1 MTEPKVRGADV
12 ARCLKRRIIP
22 GALDAAEIRASIA
35 EQAGC
40 STETVKRIEDG
51 KFDWV
56 DLDRADK
63 LLVACGAHL
72 NECEVREV

>member
-1 MTEPKVRGADV
+1 MAVEVRAADV
-12 ARCLKRRIIP
+12 AVCLKRRILP

-40 STETVKRIEDG
+40 STETVKRVEDG
-51 KFDWV
+51 KFEWL
-56 DLDRADK
+56 DLDRADR

-72 NECEVREV
+72 HECEVREG